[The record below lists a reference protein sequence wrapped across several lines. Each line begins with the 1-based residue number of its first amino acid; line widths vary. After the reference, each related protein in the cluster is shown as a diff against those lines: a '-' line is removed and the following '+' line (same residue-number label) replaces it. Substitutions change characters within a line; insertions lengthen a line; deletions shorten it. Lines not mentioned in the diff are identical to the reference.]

1 MIPIEK
7 NIDNLHKVSIAVPN
21 SGKMAED
28 IKSALLKAMLILGK
42 DALGIAWV
50 QLKRSLPY
58 HSKLHLPKAIE
69 KYKDGTHWR
78 AFAIKLQNGT
88 IKAFVN
94 PIIRARY
101 VGAGRQERTK
111 HTEQCLSV
119 KGKYKIGRYKEVML
133 FWSEPVIDYN
143 KDKETLMF
151 NSRLYPGLSEANQML
166 LTGRDAMV
174 AQHEMDH
181 LDGILISDRGK
192 KVK

>member
-1 MIPIEK
+1 
-7 NIDNLHKVSIAVPN
+7 
-21 SGKMAED
+21 
-28 IKSALLKAMLILGK
+28 
-42 DALGIAWV
+42 
-50 QLKRSLPY
+50 
-58 HSKLHLPKAIE
+58 
-69 KYKDGTHWR
+69 
-78 AFAIKLQNGT
+78 
-88 IKAFVN
+88 
-94 PIIRARY
+94 
-101 VGAGRQERTK
+101 
-111 HTEQCLSV
+111 
-119 KGKYKIGRYKEVML
+119 ML